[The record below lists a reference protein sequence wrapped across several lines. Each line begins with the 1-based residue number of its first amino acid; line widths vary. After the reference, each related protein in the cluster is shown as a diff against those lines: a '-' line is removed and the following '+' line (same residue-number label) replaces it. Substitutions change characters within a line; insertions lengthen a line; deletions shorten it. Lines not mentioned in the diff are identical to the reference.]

1 MEEILYIYTFSKSG
15 TFRGNNLCFMS
26 VLKAEVSALFG
37 FDPPI
42 VSPPFWDAFIRLI
55 AIGTR
60 NWNIWNGGTWPNVLE
75 RDQRSQLEHVSE
87 RFGVPVH
94 RNTWWW
100 FFGILVGSLW
110 DSRGIHLEANCFSIE
125 RGKCWVWQ
133 LLQSLIAAILVYFP
147 SSPSSPSLSILL
159 LLLLAPSIRYGEHAH
174 KWQEQ
179 WRTRRGRRRGG
190 GRATY
195 ANDKSFA

>member
-1 MEEILYIYTFSKSG
+1 MFHVSFESRGFCVIWLWSANSFAAILRRFHPLDCDRNSQLKHLKWRDVAQRFGTRPTF
-15 TFRGNNLCFMS
+15 T
-26 VLKAEVSALFG
+26 
-37 FDPPI
+37 
-42 VSPPFWDAFIRLI
+42 
-55 AIGTR
+55 IGTR
-60 NWNIWNGGTWPNVLE
+60 FRAFWCSSSSKHLMMILWDPC
-75 RDQRSQLEHVSE
+75 
-87 RFGVPVH
+87 
-94 RNTWWW
+94 
-100 FFGILVGSLW
+100 GILVGFSW

-147 SSPSSPSLSILL
+147 SSPSSPSLSSPSPSILL